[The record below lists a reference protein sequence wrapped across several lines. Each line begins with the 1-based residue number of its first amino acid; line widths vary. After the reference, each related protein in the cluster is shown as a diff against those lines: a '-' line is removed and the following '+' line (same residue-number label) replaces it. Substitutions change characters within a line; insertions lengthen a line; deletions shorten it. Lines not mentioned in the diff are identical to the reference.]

1 MVMVPHLCMMK
12 NFKTGVITA
21 AALFSTIFMYAQPKD
36 ASVMIDKEN
45 RNAVMIVIEQPE
57 NITKDALRQR
67 MERSGLKERER
78 SGVVSYK
85 GVTLS
90 EISPDKVDI
99 YTKVEKGPNNTSVVY
114 MAVSRGYNN
123 FTNTTVDSNITQNVK
138 TFLQSFVKDANNHFA
153 DVEIGKQVNS
163 VNNDEKAYQRLL
175 NEQRD
180 LQKKK
185 ANIENRLS
193 EIQNELNVR
202 MDGLNKKKS
211 GVEDA
216 RLKRNNMNK

>member
-1 MVMVPHLCMMK
+1 MRYIKIILLSSVTL
-12 NFKTGVITA
+12 FTGTA
-21 AALFSTIFMYAQPKD
+21 LYAQARD

-45 RNAVMIVIEQPE
+45 RNAVMITIDQPE
-57 NITKDALRQR
+57 KITNEALQQR
-67 MERSGLKERER
+67 MERSGLKEKEKK
-78 SGVVSYK
+78 GIVSFK

-99 YTKVEKGPNNTSVVY
+99 YTKVEAGPNNSSVVY

-138 TFLQSFVKDANNHFA
+138 TFLESFVKDAATYSA
-153 DVEIGKQVNS
+153 DVGIKNQINDVIK
-163 VNNDEKAYQRLL
+163 DEKKYQRLL
-175 NEQRD
+175 EEQRD

-185 ANIENRLS
+185 LNIDNRLA
-193 EIQNELNVR
+193 EIQNELSVR
-202 MDGLNKKKS
+202 EDGINKKKS

-216 RLKRNNMNK
+216 KVKRSNINGQ

>member
-1 MVMVPHLCMMK
+1 MRYIKIILLSSVTL
-12 NFKTGVITA
+12 FTGTA
-21 AALFSTIFMYAQPKD
+21 LYAQARD

-45 RNAVMIVIEQPE
+45 RNAVMITIDQPE
-57 NITKDALRQR
+57 KITNEALQQR
-67 MERSGLKERER
+67 MERSGLKEKEKK
-78 SGVVSYK
+78 GIVSFK

-99 YTKVEKGPNNTSVVY
+99 YTKVEAGPNNSSVVY

-138 TFLQSFVKDANNHFA
+138 TFLESFVKDAATYSA
-153 DVEIGKQVNS
+153 DVGIKNQINDVIK
-163 VNNDEKAYQRLL
+163 DEKNYQRLL
-175 NEQRD
+175 EEQRD

-185 ANIENRLS
+185 LNIDNRLA
-193 EIQNELNVR
+193 EIQNELSVR
-202 MDGLNKKKS
+202 EEGINKKKS

-216 RLKRNNMNK
+216 KVKRSNINGQ